1 MNTYKIKKWTITILI
16 HALILTSAGLAIY
29 AKSVKYTA
37 EMEKKVLEAQIHLN
51 Q

>member
-1 MNTYKIKKWTITILI
+1 MSKFKKYTLI
-16 HALILTSAGLAIY
+16 VLFHLLVLTSAGLAIY

-37 EMEKKVLEAQIHLN
+37 EMEKKILEQQIHLN